1 VAKNYIGIEIGNGIT
16 TMYQGGSKG
25 KILVSRLPE
34 NLVDGSEIIS
44 PEFLSQFLKKL
55 KKEGGFSGKK
65 CALILP
71 EFSTYFRSLEMPPI
85 SEKQLR
91 LNLPYEFRDFVGN
104 ESINYNY
111 DYAVEGYVTDEEG
124 EITAISLLAA
134 AASKKTIQEYE
145 DLLYRAGFR
154 LKLALPR
161 EMALLNLIRKAVE
174 RDAYG
179 DRIFVIIDLG
189 FANTRVYILQGRDL
203 RATKTIEMGCRDVDM
218 VIADYYNIDVY
229 LAASYRETDHE
240 GILESDV
247 CRAVYNRISLEVMKA
262 INFYKYENRQ
272 SEFEDCFICGDCS
285 DTEALVNN
293 MLAYVRLKRANL
305 DEILP
310 EECRGM
316 SDAPRALMSI
326 GVTL

>member
-1 VAKNYIGIEIGNGIT
+1 MAKNYIGIEIGNGIA
-16 TMYQGGSKG
+16 TMYQGGNKG
-25 KILVSRLPE
+25 RILVSRLPE
-34 NLVDGSEIIS
+34 NLVDGGEIIS
-44 PEFLSQFLKKL
+44 PNFLSQFLKKM
-55 KKEGGFSGKK
+55 KKEGRFSGKA

-71 EFSTYFRSLEMPPI
+71 EYSTYFRSLEMPPI

-111 DYAVEGYVTDEEG
+111 DYAVEGYATDEDG
-124 EITAISLLAA
+124 KVTAISLLAA
-134 AASKKTIQEYE
+134 AASKTTIKEYE
-145 DLLYRAGFR
+145 ALLYRAGFR
-154 LKLALPR
+154 LKVALPR
-161 EMALLNLIRKAVE
+161 EMALLNLVRKAIE
-174 RDAYG
+174 RGARS
-179 DRIFVIIDLG
+179 DRTFIIIDVG
-189 FANTRVYILQGRDL
+189 FASTRVYIFQGEDL
-203 RATKTIEMGCRDVDM
+203 KATKTIEMGCRDVDS

-247 CRAVYNRISLEVMKA
+247 CQAVYNRISLEVMKA
-262 INFYKYENRQ
+262 INFFKYENQQ

-293 MLAYVRLKRANL
+293 MLAYVQLNRANL
-305 DEILP
+305 DVILP
-310 EECRGM
+310 EECRGL

>member
-1 VAKNYIGIEIGNGIT
+1 
-16 TMYQGGSKG
+16 
-25 KILVSRLPE
+25 
-34 NLVDGSEIIS
+34 
-44 PEFLSQFLKKL
+44 
-55 KKEGGFSGKK
+55 
-65 CALILP
+65 
-71 EFSTYFRSLEMPPI
+71 
-85 SEKQLR
+85 
-91 LNLPYEFRDFVGN
+91 
-104 ESINYNY
+104 
-111 DYAVEGYVTDEEG
+111 
-124 EITAISLLAA
+124 
-134 AASKKTIQEYE
+134 
-145 DLLYRAGFR
+145 
-154 LKLALPR
+154 
-161 EMALLNLIRKAVE
+161 MALLNLIRKAVE

-240 GILESDV
+240 GILENDV

>member
-1 VAKNYIGIEIGNGIT
+1 MAKNYIGIEIGNGIA
-16 TMYQGGSKG
+16 TMYQGGNKG
-25 KILVSRLPE
+25 KILISRLPE

-44 PEFLSQFLKKL
+44 PEFLSQFLKNM
-55 KKEGGFSGKK
+55 KKEGRFRGKG

-111 DYAVEGYVTDEEG
+111 DYAVEGYVTDEDG
-124 EITAISLLAA
+124 KVTAVSLLAA
-134 AASKKTIQEYE
+134 AASKITIKEYE

-154 LKLALPR
+154 LKVALPR
-161 EMALLNLIRKAVE
+161 EMALLNLVRKAIE
-174 RDAYG
+174 REAYG
-179 DRIFVIIDLG
+179 DRVSVIIDLG
-189 FANTRVYILQGRDL
+189 FANTRVYILQGGDL
-203 RATKTIEMGCRDVDM
+203 RAAKTIEMGCRDVDS
-218 VIADYYNIDVY
+218 VIADHYNIDVY

-240 GILESDV
+240 GILESDI

-262 INFYKYENRQ
+262 INFYKYENQQ

-285 DTEALVNN
+285 DTEVFVDN
-293 MLAYVRLKRANL
+293 MLAYVRLDKANL
-305 DEILP
+305 DVILP
-310 EECRGM
+310 KECRGL

>member
-55 KKEGGFSGKK
+55 KKEGGFSGKN

-111 DYAVEGYVTDEEG
+111 DYAVEGYVTEEDG
-124 EITAISLLAA
+124 EVTAISLLAA

-161 EMALLNLIRKAVE
+161 EMALLNLIRNAIE
-174 RDAYG
+174 REAYG

-189 FANTRVYILQGRDL
+189 FSNTRVYILQGRDL

-218 VIADYYNIDVY
+218 VIADYYNIDAY

>member
-1 VAKNYIGIEIGNGIT
+1 MAKNYIGIEIGNGIT

>member
-1 VAKNYIGIEIGNGIT
+1 MAKNYIGIEIDDGIVA
-16 TMYQGGSKG
+16 MYQGGNRC

-34 NLVDGSEIIS
+34 NLVNGSEIVS
-44 PEFLSQFLKKL
+44 PELLSKFLKNM
-55 KKEGGFSGKK
+55 KKEGGFSGRD

-104 ESINYNY
+104 ESVNYNF
-111 DYAVEGYVTDEEG
+111 DYAVEGYVKDEYG
-124 EITAISLLAA
+124 EVTAVGLLAA
-134 AASKKTIQEYE
+134 AASKKTIKEYE

-154 LKLALPR
+154 LKVALPR
-161 EMALLNLIRKAVE
+161 EMALLNVIRAAVE
-174 RDAYG
+174 REAY
-179 DRIFVIIDLG
+179 DNRTFVIIDVG
-189 FANTRVYILQGRDL
+189 FSNTRAYILQGEEL
-203 RATKTIEMGCRDVDM
+203 RAAKTIEMGCKDVDRA
-218 VIADYYNIDVY
+218 IADHYHIDVY
-229 LAASYRETDHE
+229 LAASYRETDHD

-247 CRAVYNRISLEVMKA
+247 CRAVYNRISLEVMKT

-272 SEFEDCFICGDCS
+272 SEFEDCFICGVCS
-285 DTEALVNN
+285 DTQALVDN
-293 MLAYVRLKRANL
+293 MLTYVRLKKANPDL
-305 DEILP
+305 ILP
-310 EECRGM
+310 EECRGL

>member
-16 TMYQGGSKG
+16 TMYQGGKKS

-34 NLVDGSEIIS
+34 NLVDGGEIVS
-44 PEFLSQFLKKL
+44 PEFLSQFLKKM
-55 KKEGGFSGKK
+55 KKEGRFSGRA

-71 EFSTYFRSLEMPPI
+71 EFSAYFRSLEMPPI

-111 DYAVEGYVTDEEG
+111 DYAVEGYVTDEDG
-124 EITAISLLAA
+124 KVTAVRLLAA
-134 AASKKTIQEYE
+134 AASKQTIKEYE
-145 DLLYRAGFR
+145 NLLHRAGFK

-161 EMALLNLIRKAVE
+161 EMALLNLVRKAIE
-174 RDAYG
+174 KGAPG
-179 DRIFVIIDLG
+179 DRTFVIIDVG
-189 FANTRVYILQGRDL
+189 FANTRVYIFQGEDL
-203 RATKTIEMGCRDVDM
+203 KATKTIEMGCRDVDS

-229 LAASYRETDHE
+229 LAASYRETDHA
-240 GILESDV
+240 GILESDI

-293 MLAYVRLKRANL
+293 MLAYVRLNRESL
-305 DEILP
+305 DVILP
-310 EECRGM
+310 EECKGL

>member
-1 VAKNYIGIEIGNGIT
+1 MAKNYIGIEIGNGIT
-16 TMYQGGSKG
+16 TMYQGGKKG
-25 KILVSRLPE
+25 KILISRLPE

-44 PEFLSQFLKKL
+44 PEFLSQFLKKM
-55 KKEGGFSGKK
+55 KKEGGISGKN

-111 DYAVEGYVTDEEG
+111 DYAVEGYVTDEDG
-124 EITAISLLAA
+124 KVTAISLLAA
-134 AASKKTIQEYE
+134 AASKKTIKEYE

-154 LKLALPR
+154 LKVALPR
-161 EMALLNLIRKAVE
+161 EMALLNLVRKAIE
-174 RDAYG
+174 KGAYG
-179 DRIFVIIDLG
+179 VRTSVIIDIG
-189 FANTRVYILQGRDL
+189 FSNTRVYMLQGGDL
-203 RATKTIEMGCRDVDM
+203 RAAKTIEMGCRDVDS
-218 VIADYYNIDVY
+218 VIADYYNIDIY

-240 GILESDV
+240 GILESDI

-262 INFYKYENRQ
+262 VNFYKYENRQ

-285 DTEALVNN
+285 NTEALVDN
-293 MLAYVRLKRANL
+293 MLAYVRLNRSNL
-305 DEILP
+305 DVILP

-316 SDAPRALMSI
+316 KDASRALMSI

>member
-55 KKEGGFSGKK
+55 KKEGGFSGKN

-111 DYAVEGYVTDEEG
+111 DYAVEGYVTEEDG
-124 EITAISLLAA
+124 EVTAISLLAA

-145 DLLYRAGFR
+145 HQIS
-154 LKLALPR
+154 KI
-161 EMALLNLIRKAVE
+161 NK
-174 RDAYG
+174 
-179 DRIFVIIDLG
+179 
-189 FANTRVYILQGRDL
+189 NK
-203 RATKTIEMGCRDVDM
+203 TK
-218 VIADYYNIDVY
+218 
-229 LAASYRETDHE
+229 
-240 GILESDV
+240 
-247 CRAVYNRISLEVMKA
+247 K
-262 INFYKYENRQ
+262 IN
-272 SEFEDCFICGDCS
+272 
-285 DTEALVNN
+285 
-293 MLAYVRLKRANL
+293 
-305 DEILP
+305 
-310 EECRGM
+310 
-316 SDAPRALMSI
+316 
-326 GVTL
+326 

>member
-16 TMYQGGSKG
+16 TMYQGGKKA

-44 PEFLSQFLKKL
+44 PEFLAQFLKKM
-55 KKEGGFSGKK
+55 KKEGGFSGKR

-71 EFSTYFRSLEMPPI
+71 EYSTYFRSLEMPPI

-111 DYAVEGYVTDEEG
+111 DYAVEDYVKDEDG
-124 EITAISLLAA
+124 KVIAVSLFAA
-134 AASKKTIQEYE
+134 AASKKTIKEYE

-154 LKLALPR
+154 LKVALPR
-161 EMALLNLIRKAVE
+161 EMALLKLVRRAIE
-174 RDAYG
+174 REGYG
-179 DRIFVIIDLG
+179 DRTFVIIDIG
-189 FANTRVYILQGRDL
+189 FSNTRVYILQGGEL
-203 RATKTIEMGCRDVDM
+203 KATKTIEMGCRDVDS

-247 CRAVYNRISLEVMKA
+247 CREVYNRISLEVMKA
-262 INFYKYENRQ
+262 INFYKYENQQ
-272 SEFEDCFICGDCS
+272 SEFEDCFICGGCS
-285 DTEALVNN
+285 DTETLVNN
-293 MLAYVRLKRANL
+293 MLAYVRLSRANL
-305 DEILP
+305 DLILP
-310 EECRGM
+310 EECRGL

>member
-1 VAKNYIGIEIGNGIT
+1 MAKNYIGIEIGNGIT

-240 GILESDV
+240 GILENDV